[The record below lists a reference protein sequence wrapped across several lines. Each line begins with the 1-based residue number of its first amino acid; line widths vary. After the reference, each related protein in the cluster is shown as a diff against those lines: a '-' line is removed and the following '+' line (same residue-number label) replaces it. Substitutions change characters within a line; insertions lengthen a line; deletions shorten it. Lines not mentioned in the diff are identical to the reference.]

1 MTVADRELTAAD
13 LKVGDRFTM
22 PDNGHGKTFTLTK
35 PDWAVS
41 DDQEMMTQLRGIER
55 VVRALPKGLKF
66 RVERYEKDA
75 ENVGLVFA
83 VTPDGEDKIAE
94 LFWNGAEWMFIPM
107 YPDGEIGPSSEMRHI
122 DVDPARRMHLNAVAE
137 ENNKDRMAR
146 TEAVNEAFDAALAT
160 MRRQFR
166 DESWELAVL
175 GAKLQAR
182 RWFPKWRDL

>member
-1 MTVADRELTAAD
+1 MTVADKELTAAD

-66 RVERYEKDA
+66 RVDRYEKDA

-83 VTPDGEDKIAE
+83 ITPDREDKIAE

-107 YPDGEIGPSSEMRHI
+107 YPDSEIGPSSEMRHI
-122 DVDPARRMHLNAVAE
+122 DVDPHHRLHLNRVAE
-137 ENNKDRMAR
+137 ANLLGRADRPDS
-146 TEAVNEAFDAALAT
+146 VNEALDAALAK